1 MKSRKTLIGTMIVAL
16 VVAGGF
22 GLAWAHMGSDY
33 SGTGGYGP
41 MGSYGQMGDLGH
53 MGSGAK
59 GEGQPCGGAD
69 VESAVQINKEE
80 AKGMIS
86 FQLRRSNP
94 NLKVGKIAEK
104 EEGFEVTIVTKD
116 NSLVD
121 RIMVEK
127 NTGRIYR
134 VTE

>member
-1 MKSRKTLIGTMIVAL
+1 MKTRKTVIGTMIVAL
-16 VVAGGF
+16 VIAGGF
-22 GLAWAHMGSDY
+22 GLAWARMGNGY
-33 SGTGGYGP
+33 SGTGGYGH
-41 MGSYGQMGDLGH
+41 MGDYGH
-53 MGSGAK
+53 MGSGAT
-59 GEGQPCGGAD
+59 GEDQPCGGSD
-69 VESAVQINKEE
+69 VESSVQINKEE
-80 AKGMIS
+80 ARGMIS